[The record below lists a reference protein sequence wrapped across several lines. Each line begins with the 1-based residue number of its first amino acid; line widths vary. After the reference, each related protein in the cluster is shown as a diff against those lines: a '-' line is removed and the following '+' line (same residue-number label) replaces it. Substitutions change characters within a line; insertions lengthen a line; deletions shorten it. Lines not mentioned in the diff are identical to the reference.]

1 VFEVLWADDPDQR
14 AELRTHALAWLN
26 AHPDHGW
33 AYWVSVALGGW
44 PRRHDKVRTAALT
57 RLTAVRSSAHIAS
70 GRRDRGSGCR
80 NRTC

>member
-33 AYWVSVALGGW
+33 AYWVSVALGG
-44 PRRHDKVRTAALT
+44 
-57 RLTAVRSSAHIAS
+57 
-70 GRRDRGSGCR
+70 
-80 NRTC
+80 